1 MWDKEPL
8 LAVRGMRKSFGRLEV
23 LTGVD
28 IDLRHGE
35 VLGIVG
41 PNGVGKST
49 MASTTVSLG
58 SSSFWGS
65 MSMICRGSHGP
76 PERLATPSSA
86 DV

>member
-49 MASTTVSLG
+49 MASIIAGYTSA
-58 SSSFWGS
+58 
-65 MSMICRGSHGP
+65 
-76 PERLATPSSA
+76 ETPRTRRQR
-86 DV
+86 

>member
-1 MWDKEPL
+1 MPVSERIR
-8 LAVRGMRKSFGRLEV
+8 LARVISSVR
-23 LTGVD
+23 
-28 IDLRHGE
+28 
-35 VLGIVG
+35 LGL
-41 PNGVGKST
+41 PST
-49 MASTTVSLG
+49 CRNMASTTVSLG